1 MGLRD
6 VVGRGRNALNDD
18 PAAVDPKVSLGIT
31 LGIVLAALIGVLGA
45 PVLGTTTIA
54 VGILTALFLCV
65 VATVVPTALALRVIL
80 IDGLFMIVMAGLAV
94 VTRDA
99 PVPAALCVMVFL
111 MASSVWSAIP
121 IIGAMLA
128 TFPAVVFLL
137 IIADNATLTSGAPA
151 LQVMAAA
158 IPGIVSAL
166 VVAVLFGGFDPR
178 GAARKAV
185 GAMWA
190 PGATRQQQGS
200 TLQMLRLQSAPTTLV
215 GLLHGAII
223 AGLARDRLA
232 PQDTPSDHR
241 DEQAPPES
249 TPVPEDSDPGIE
261 PEPDV
266 GPVALSVAADE
277 AISAALVPRGRLV
290 PRDVT
295 ESVAAADAPA
305 RDAEAA
311 AANRMDQASWHLWR
325 WSHSHAAGLL
335 DGSIPPKVPRIRPG
349 AIVVDMGR
357 ALLRPRS
364 SVFRYAVQR
373 ALAIGGAVAAVV
385 ALRGNTN
392 AFWIALT
399 LLLVMQPDTAATG
412 KKAVRAAAGT
422 WAGVVLALLLA
433 TVLPAGILVPWVAAL
448 LLIGGFAWLKRNYA
462 SMTVGT
468 ASAIV
473 LLTGVPVNDVPKWA
487 LLRGVDVALACVI
500 AIVVSLVVL
509 RVRPEPAAHV
519 ARATRALQESAAGLR
534 APARPETAS
543 VERTQAALDRTY
555 DVVTA
560 LNNLQ
565 SDVANPDLP
574 DRDRYLADLAE
585 LEQLNDDLLALGGVL
600 ISSDQADNPALTNAL
615 DDVDRRLAA
624 LDDAA
629 SADGRAAG

>member
-1 MGLRD
+1 
-6 VVGRGRNALNDD
+6 
-18 PAAVDPKVSLGIT
+18 
-31 LGIVLAALIGVLGA
+31 
-45 PVLGTTTIA
+45 
-54 VGILTALFLCV
+54 
-65 VATVVPTALALRVIL
+65 
-80 IDGLFMIVMAGLAV
+80 
-94 VTRDA
+94 
-99 PVPAALCVMVFL
+99 
-111 MASSVWSAIP
+111 
-121 IIGAMLA
+121 
-128 TFPAVVFLL
+128 
-137 IIADNATLTSGAPA
+137 
-151 LQVMAAA
+151 
-158 IPGIVSAL
+158 
-166 VVAVLFGGFDPR
+166 
-178 GAARKAV
+178 
-185 GAMWA
+185 MWA

-215 GLLHGAII
+215 GLLHGRSSPAWP
-223 AGLARDRLA
+223 GTGWPRR
-232 PQDTPSDHR
+232 TPSDHR

-335 DGSIPPKVPRIRPG
+335 DGSIPPKGPANPTRRHRRGHGQSV
-349 AIVVDMGR
+349 
-357 ALLRPRS
+357 LRPRS

-468 ASAIV
+468 ASPSCCSPECPSTMFPNGRCCAEST
-473 LLTGVPVNDVPKWA
+473 LRSLASSRLWCPWSSCESVP
-487 LLRGVDVALACVI
+487 
-500 AIVVSLVVL
+500 S
-509 RVRPEPAAHV
+509 
-519 ARATRALQESAAGLR
+519 
-534 APARPETAS
+534 
-543 VERTQAALDRTY
+543 
-555 DVVTA
+555 
-560 LNNLQ
+560 
-565 SDVANPDLP
+565 
-574 DRDRYLADLAE
+574 
-585 LEQLNDDLLALGGVL
+585 
-600 ISSDQADNPALTNAL
+600 
-615 DDVDRRLAA
+615 RRLTSRGP
-624 LDDAA
+624 L
-629 SADGRAAG
+629 GRCRNRLPACGRPPGPKRPPSSG